1 MAKTFKEII
10 ADAQTYPDNT
20 VFKIGDAE
28 IQLGELRG
36 LSAAERQSVEQE
48 LMRASEAR
56 KQADTQLQNAM
67 QLAST
72 AADLKARL
80 EAAPSSAPQPDAYD
94 TDPFYGPVRER
105 MSKLEKQYGDTIKK
119 LQDQVE
125 LANKSLTNA
134 SVVWYK
140 REAQREFDS
149 YPYKDREWF
158 PKNKSTDEV
167 IRYAAERRLL
177 DADGLPSV
185 RLALDDM
192 TREPR
197 EKEIETAKYEEGV
210 RAGEQRAMA
219 SSLQRPTMGIV
230 PPKPAGE
237 PPKDFKEIAQ
247 RAYNNPDIQRE
258 VAAFI
263 ESGII

>member
-10 ADAQTYPDNT
+10 ADAQSYPDNT

-36 LSAAERQSVEQE
+36 LSASERQSVEQE
-48 LMRASEAR
+48 LMRASEQR
-56 KQADTQLQNAM
+56 KKADEQLQNAM
-67 QLAST
+67 QLATT
-72 AADLKARL
+72 AAELKARL
-80 EAAPSSAPQPDAYD
+80 EAGQQPAATVGPWE
-94 TDPFYGPVRER
+94 TDPFYEPPRREIER
-105 MSKLEKQYGDTIKK
+105 LRKEYQDTVKQLKDE
-119 LQDQVE
+119 VA
-125 LANKSLTNA
+125 LANKSLTNV

-149 YPYKDREWF
+149 YPYKDKEWF
-158 PKNKSTDEV
+158 PKNKTMDEV

-177 DADGLPSV
+177 DSDGLPSV

-197 EKEIETAKYEEGV
+197 EKEIETSKYEEGV

-230 PPKPAGE
+230 PPQPKD
-237 PPKDFKEIAQ
+237 PPKDWKDLAQ
-247 RAYNNPDIQRE
+247 RAYSNPDIQKE
-258 VAAFI
+258 VSQFI
-263 ESGII
+263 ESGRV

>member
-10 ADAQTYPDNT
+10 ADAQSYPDNT

-36 LSAAERQSVEQE
+36 LSASERQSVEQE
-48 LMRASEAR
+48 LMRASEQR
-56 KQADTQLQNAM
+56 KKADEQLQSAM
-67 QLAST
+67 QLATT
-72 AADLKARL
+72 AAELKARL
-80 EAAPSSAPQPDAYD
+80 EAAPTAAPSPDAYD

-105 MSKLEKQYGDTIKK
+105 MTKLERQYGDTIKK

-149 YPYKDREWF
+149 YPFKDKEWF
-158 PKNKSTDEV
+158 PKNKTTDEV
-167 IRYAAERRLL
+167 IKYAAERRLL
-177 DADGLPSV
+177 DSDGLPSV
-185 RLALDDM
+185 RMALDDM

-197 EKEIETAKYEEGV
+197 EKEIETSKYEEGV

-230 PPKPAGE
+230 PPQPKD
-237 PPKDFKEIAQ
+237 PPKDWKDLAQ
-247 RAYNNPDIQRE
+247 RAYSNPEIQKE
-258 VAAFI
+258 VSNFI
-263 ESGII
+263 ESGRI